1 MDITAIENC
10 ETYDTIENK
19 CSKGFELQNAKTNKN
34 TTLSNSEFEMMRE
47 FFNKIFKIDPSER
60 LTLGEVK

>member
-1 MDITAIENC
+1 MLAE
-10 ETYDTIENK
+10 IENK